1 MAAILVAGSDEEQ
14 VVSLDDTV
22 AVRTDLLKMSDGWD
36 ERLLHLLRHHGGGFV
51 GRPVSVPPAP
61 HAGDTSPASRRWAT
75 PRT

>member
-1 MAAILVAGSDEEQ
+1 
-14 VVSLDDTV
+14 
-22 AVRTDLLKMSDGWD
+22 MSDGWD